1 MYCFFFT
8 DMEQQYQENNR
19 GFKRGDMVELTYY
32 GQNVR
37 GVIMKTTAFS
47 IYVYDIHTQIK
58 SSKIFKPV
66 HVSSTYSSDF
76 KYVK

>member
-1 MYCFFFT
+1 
-8 DMEQQYQENNR
+8 MEQQYQENNR

-47 IYVYDIHTQIK
+47 IYVYDIHTNQIIK
-58 SSKIFKPV
+58 NIQTRSRVINLLQRF
-66 HVSSTYSSDF
+66 
-76 KYVK
+76 